1 MTSKTVAEKLH
12 FKPGKTVTF
21 FNPPKNNEELL
32 GGIHEDISISE
43 GDPADI
49 LLAYIENREQLERNL
64 LALKSSIKDDGAL
77 WIAYHKGT
85 SSVDTDIN
93 RDIIHD
99 YAQDHGLKGVS
110 MISINDNWSA
120 FRFKITT

>member
-1 MTSKTVAEKLH
+1 MSSKTAAEKLH
-12 FKPGKTVTF
+12 ISPAKSVMF
-21 FNPPKNNEELL
+21 FNPPENNRELL
-32 GGIHEDISISE
+32 GISEDISITE

-64 LALKSSIKDDGAL
+64 LALKSNIKDNGAL

-85 SSVDTDIN
+85 SPVDTDIS
-93 RDIIHD
+93 RDSIHA
-99 YAQDHGLKGVS
+99 YAAENGLKGVS

-120 FRFKITT
+120 FRFKIID